1 MGDTDRQDIL
11 TSLSEMTKRMMESLQ
26 ELENQS
32 SSNSDHL
39 EQEQTRRRKSEEELV
54 MLRAK
59 LETEL
64 HKLDDCHKEIDIY
77 RYQLEEANKS
87 VDSAKEDINE
97 LKVKKEAEYSK
108 MKNELE
114 QKIMDL
120 TDTFKNEQKELKQA
134 LELEHEL
141 ELDNFKE
148 KVNKEDSD
156 QVSTLLASIGDL
168 EQKLQNQAK
177 EMEDRLE
184 EKDKEIEKQIEM
196 KEKELNELMRSQRS
210 VSSESFKSDRTELME
225 AEFN

>member
-1 MGDTDRQDIL
+1 MGSSVRSQVDTDRQDIL
-11 TSLSEMTKRMMESLQ
+11 TSLSEMTKRMMDSLQ

-32 SSNSDHL
+32 SSNFDHL

-54 MLRAK
+54 VLRAK

-64 HKLDDCHKEIDIY
+64 HKLDDCHGEIDIY

-87 VDSAKEDINE
+87 LDSAKEDINE
-97 LKVKKEAEYSK
+97 LRAKKEAEYSK

-156 QVSTLLASIGDL
+156 QISTLLASIGDL
-168 EQKLQNQAK
+168 ELKLQNQTK

-184 EKDKEIEKQIEM
+184 EKDKEIEKQI
-196 KEKELNELMRSQRS
+196 
-210 VSSESFKSDRTELME
+210 
-225 AEFN
+225 

>member
-1 MGDTDRQDIL
+1 MG
-11 TSLSEMTKRMMESLQ
+11 
-26 ELENQS
+26 
-32 SSNSDHL
+32 
-39 EQEQTRRRKSEEELV
+39 QTRRRKSEEELV

-64 HKLDDCHKEIDIY
+64 HKLDDCHKEIDVY

-97 LKVKKEAEYSK
+97 LKAKKEAEYSK
-108 MKNELE
+108 MKNDLE
-114 QKIMDL
+114 QKIIDL

-156 QVSTLLASIGDL
+156 QISTLLASIGDL
-168 EQKLQNQAK
+168 EQKLQNQTK

-184 EKDKEIEKQIEM
+184 EKDKEIEKQI
-196 KEKELNELMRSQRS
+196 
-210 VSSESFKSDRTELME
+210 
-225 AEFN
+225 